1 VGEEARLKEH
11 GLVTG
16 QRSPEMRRT
25 SERVTGDVD
34 MWYVSEHGGKNP
46 GTRCMG
52 ERVTKDFDMYVIEQE
67 GKNPET

>member
-1 VGEEARLKEH
+1 
-11 GLVTG
+11 
-16 QRSPEMRRT
+16 MRRT

-67 GKNPET
+67 GKTPETRCMIERVTEGLDRTG